1 MIDVSV
7 RHPSYDEFIQDTI
20 AARDC
25 FAGERAVKARG
36 VSYLPQLSGQTRDE
50 YNSYKLRA
58 TFYSIVGRTV
68 TALTG
73 LAMTGDPQ
81 IKASKEMLD
90 QMIHPEFGV
99 DLEEFRYKTLLEIQ
113 LVGRMGWLIDS
124 PRQAR
129 NVGIIPYIS
138 ESVINWE
145 LDGVGRPTMVMLME
159 CEMVKNS
166 QNPYKQEQVIRYREL
181 VLEGGVY
188 KQRVYDSKSTQ
199 LYEVVPSFGG
209 RTLDYI
215 PFFMYNPFGQ
225 GWEIEKTP
233 LIDLVNLNLSHYR
246 TSADL
251 EHGRHFCG
259 LPTPVITGSEV
270 ANNKLKIGGNRA
282 WVLPEPGADAK
293 YLEFTGQGLQS
304 LEKALA
310 EKEAQLS
317 SLSVNVI
324 DRSTRGSESPETV
337 KMRYTSETA
346 SLALVVSSVQ
356 SCVTKVYNT
365 IKMLYQWRDEFSIV
379 FAKQFISGSL
389 SAEEVSKYSGT
400 YLAGGLS
407 VESYVS
413 LLRRGGTLS
422 AELDDSTEIAA
433 LKKIADEKAQAAV
446 EAARTPKSPPTN

>member
-1 MIDVSV
+1 MIDVTV
-7 RHPSYDEFIQDTI
+7 KHPSYYGFIEDTI

-36 VSYLPQLSGQTRDE
+36 TMYLPQLSGQTRDE
-50 YNSYKLRA
+50 YNAYKMRS

-73 LAMTGDPQ
+73 LAMNGDPQ
-81 IKASKEMLD
+81 INASPEMQKQLFE
-90 QMIHPEFGV
+90 PEFGV
-99 DLEEFRYKTLLEIQ
+99 DLIEFRYKTLLEIQ
-113 LVGRMGWLIDS
+113 LVGRMGWLIDAPAGS
-124 PRQAR
+124 RSLG
-129 NVGIIPYIS
+129 VIPYIS
-138 ESVINWE
+138 ESVINWR
-145 LDGVGRPTMVMLME
+145 LDKVGRPTMIMLME
-159 CEMVKNS
+159 SQIVES
-166 QNPYKQEQVIRYREL
+166 QQNPYKMEEILLYREL
-181 VLEGGVY
+181 VLVNGVY
-188 KQRVYDSKSTQ
+188 TQNVYDSKSN
-199 LYEVVPSFGG
+199 LVNSIVPSFGG

-225 GWEIEKTP
+225 GWDIEKTP

-270 ANNKLKIGGNRA
+270 AGNKLKIGGNKA

-324 DRSTRGSESPETV
+324 DRSTRGSESPETM

-356 SCVTKVYNT
+356 SCVTHVYGT
-365 IKMLYQWRDEFSIV
+365 IQKLYRWNDAFSIV

-389 SAEEVSKYSGT
+389 SADEVKKYSET

-413 LLRRGGTLS
+413 LLRRGGVLS
-422 AELDDSTEIAA
+422 AQLDDGTEISA
-433 LKKIADEKAQAAV
+433 LKKVADDKANAAI
-446 EAARTPKSPPTN
+446 EAANRKSPLTP